1 MTSPNP
7 YPYPFSDLTGEQ
19 VQALMRAAR
28 KERARVIRNFFA
40 ALFRRRREAQ
50 VWPPKNVPALS
61 LTAYR

>member
-1 MTSPNP
+1 MTSPN
-7 YPYPFSDLTGEQ
+7 PYPFSDLTGEQ
-19 VQALMRAAR
+19 VQDLMRAAR

>member
-1 MTSPNP
+1 
-7 YPYPFSDLTGEQ
+7 
-19 VQALMRAAR
+19 MRAAR
-28 KERARVIRNFFA
+28 KERARAIGSFFA

>member
-1 MTSPNP
+1 MTCPN
-7 YPYPFSDLTGEQ
+7 PYPFSDLTGEQ
-19 VQALMRAAR
+19 VQDLIRAAR
-28 KERARVIRNFFA
+28 KERAQVIRSFFA